1 MELRAAITQFRAILL
16 PHLARKQE
24 GKEFVE
30 IILVLLVGLLWGL
43 YNPHQIAQQLGI
55 SPGEFY
61 ATLQHLS
68 AREWRHLLETIML
81 EQALA
86 RLRHYQQRS
95 KATRSRLQA
104 TLCVDDSVVKRFG
117 RRLLSYVWRWY
128 SGQFRQVVCG
138 QDLVGI
144 TLHMH
149 DEVIPLRLVWV
160 SKQGSGPTEKPEVL
174 LKELAS
180 LQAYFAAQG
189 IDLTHLGLSLD
200 SWWLSVELCQAL
212 GELGFDKLVVA
223 AKAVLR
229 LEDETGNLSL
239 GERKLKAELTTGW
252 GHTRPAQ
259 RLRGQNPTLGQLVV
273 ILFAHPRSKTFGLV
287 CPLRPLRTCEG
298 LRIWAGHQAVE
309 TFWKRLKRWLGLGQM
324 QMRERRGSW
333 AELCL
338 RVLAYFLA
346 AILGEPQNL
355 TLAQLQH
362 ALRRQGTF
370 AELIG
375 EHFHG
380 VVSESATP
388 LRI

>member
-24 GKEFVE
+24 AREFVE

-43 YNPHQIAQQLGI
+43 YNPHQLAQQLGVN
-55 SPGEFY
+55 PAEFY
-61 ATLQHLS
+61 ATLHRLS
-68 AREWRHLLETIML
+68 AREWRQLLETIML

-86 RLRHYQQRS
+86 HLQHYQQRS
-95 KATRSRLQA
+95 APTRSRLHA
-104 TLCVDDSVVKRFG
+104 TLCVDDSVVRRFG
-117 RRLLSYVWRWY
+117 RVLSYVWRWY
-128 SGQFRQVVCG
+128 SGQFRQVVSG

-144 TLHMH
+144 TLHLE
-149 DEVIPLRLVWV
+149 DQIIPLRLIWV
-160 SKQGSGPTEKPEVL
+160 SKQGSGPTAKPEVL
-174 LKELAS
+174 LKELAA
-180 LQAYFAAQG
+180 LQAYFAASG
-189 IDLTHLGLSLD
+189 IDLTHLGISLD
-200 SWWLSVELCQAL
+200 SWWLSVELSKAL
-212 GELGFDKLVVA
+212 QELGFDKQVMA

-239 GERKLKAELTTGW
+239 GERKLKAELNSGW
-252 GHTRPAQ
+252 GHPRPAQ
-259 RLRGQNPTLGQLVV
+259 RLRGHNPTLGQTVV

-287 CPLRPLRTCEG
+287 CPARPLRTCEG
-298 LRIWAGHQAVE
+298 LRLWAGHQAVE

-324 QMRERRGSW
+324 QGRGRRGSW

-346 AILGEPQNL
+346 AILGMPQEV

-362 ALRRQGTF
+362 ALRREGTF

-380 VVSESATP
+380 VVGGSTTP

>member
-24 GKEFVE
+24 CREFVE
-30 IILVLLVGLLWGL
+30 ILLVLLVGLLWGL
-43 YNPHQIAQQLGI
+43 YNPHQLAQQLGVN
-55 SPGEFY
+55 PAEFY
-61 ATLQHLS
+61 AALHRLS
-68 AREWRHLLETIML
+68 AREWRQLLETIML
-81 EQALA
+81 EQALE
-86 RLRHYQQRS
+86 RLQHYQQRS
-95 KATRSRLQA
+95 DATRSRLQA

-117 RRLLSYVWRWY
+117 RVLSYVWRWY
-128 SGQFRQVVCG
+128 SGQFRQVVLG

-144 TLHMH
+144 TLHINN
-149 DEVIPLRLVWV
+149 EIIPLRLVWV
-160 SKQGSGPTEKPEVL
+160 SKQGSGPTSKPEVL
-174 LKELAS
+174 LKELSA
-180 LQAYFAAQG
+180 LKAYFAAHG

-200 SWWLSVELCQAL
+200 SWWLSVELSAAL
-212 GELGFDKLVVA
+212 SELGFDKQVIA

-229 LEDETGNLSL
+229 LEDETGNASL
-239 GERKLKAELTTGW
+239 GERKRKAELAAGW

-259 RLRGQNPTLGQLVV
+259 RLRGRNPTLGPVVV

-287 CPLRPLRTCEG
+287 CPARPLRTCEG

-309 TFWKRLKRWLGLGQM
+309 TFWKRLKHWLGLGQM
-324 QMRERRGSW
+324 QVRGRRGSW

-346 AILGEPQNL
+346 AILGMPQEM

-362 ALRRQGTF
+362 ALRREGTF

-380 VVSESATP
+380 AVGGSATP